1 MTLSDADLLIPD
13 WPAHSAVRSIVTT
26 RAGGVSPPPYD
37 FLNLGIAVGDDPES
51 VRENRARLRARLP
64 TEPRWLRQVHGNRVV
79 DAATVTTL
87 VEADGSFT
95 TQPGVVCVVQ
105 MADCMPVLLTD
116 QAGTR
121 VAAAHAGW
129 RGLSGDVLG
138 KTVRALDTDPA
149 ALIAWM
155 GPAIGPTAFEVGDD
169 VRDAFVS
176 HAEEA
181 GAAFVPH
188 GPGKWLADLF
198 VLARQR
204 LAALGVGSIHGGG
217 LCTVGDS
224 RRFFSH
230 RRDRVSGR
238 MAAAIWLAR

>member
-1 MTLSDADLLIPD
+1 
-13 WPAHSAVRSIVTT
+13 
-26 RAGGVSPPPYD
+26 
-37 FLNLGIAVGDDPES
+37 
-51 VRENRARLRARLP
+51 
-64 TEPRWLRQVHGNRVV
+64 
-79 DAATVTTL
+79 
-87 VEADGSFT
+87 
-95 TQPGVVCVVQ
+95 
-105 MADCMPVLLTD
+105 
-116 QAGTR
+116 
-121 VAAAHAGW
+121 
-129 RGLSGDVLG
+129 
-138 KTVRALDTDPA
+138 
-149 ALIAWM
+149 M

-169 VRDAFVS
+169 VRDAYVG

-181 GAAFVPH
+181 AAAFVPH

-204 LAALGVGSIHGGG
+204 LASLAVGSIHGGG